1 MITRPLEISSH
12 LAPPPRNSDV
22 LFYVNVGALALF
34 FLMFGSRFV
43 LAPALPLGGPLPGVE
58 GARNG
63 AVRTTCHLRILGSGQ
78 ILTDKGLLTQAQLP
92 EWLRTQSLR
101 DKHAVLL
108 LLAGVD
114 VPIGEITRI
123 QSMAAGAGFSYV
135 ALAAQES
142 PSGESGR
149 RAPGDGN

>member
-1 MITRPLEISSH
+1 MITRPLDIASR
-12 LAPPPRNSDV
+12 LAPPPRNFDV

-34 FLMFGSRFV
+34 FLLFGSRFV
-43 LAPALPLGGPLPGVE
+43 LSPGLILGDPLPSIE
-58 GARNG
+58 GARST

-78 ILTDKGLLTQAQLP
+78 ILTDEGLLTQAQLP
-92 EWLRTQSLR
+92 EWLRTQGHR

-123 QSMAAGAGFSYV
+123 QSMAVGAGFSYV

-142 PSGESGR
+142 PSGAAAR
-149 RAPGDGN
+149 

>member
-12 LAPPPRNSDV
+12 LAPPPRNFDV

-43 LAPALPLGGPLPGVE
+43 LAPALILGEPLPSMD
-58 GARNG
+58 GARTG

-78 ILTDKGLLTQAQLP
+78 ILTDQGLLTQAQLP
-92 EWLRTQSLR
+92 DWLRTQGR
-101 DKHAVLL
+101 KDRHAVLL

-142 PSGESGR
+142 PSG
-149 RAPGDGN
+149 AAGDSN

>member
-1 MITRPLEISSH
+1 MITRPLDVARH
-12 LAPPPRNSDV
+12 LSPAPRNFDV

-34 FLMFGSRFV
+34 FFMFGSRFV
-43 LAPALPLGGPLPGVE
+43 LAPALPLGEPLPSMD
-58 GARNG
+58 GARTG

-78 ILTDKGLLTQAQLP
+78 ILTDQGLLTQAQLP
-92 EWLRTQSLR
+92 EWLRAQGRR

-123 QSMAAGAGFSYV
+123 QSMAVSAGFSYV

-142 PSGESGR
+142 PSGAAGR
-149 RAPGDGN
+149 